1 MVRRHTGS
9 VCQGLPEQTAEGSP
23 EPCNKTAIIRTYQAG
38 RHKMRGILNAADRFG
53 QLLANIV
60 EARLPLCVWLD
71 FTALDLF
78 KTRS

>member
-1 MVRRHTGS
+1 
-9 VCQGLPEQTAEGSP
+9 
-23 EPCNKTAIIRTYQAG
+23 
-38 RHKMRGILNAADRFG
+38 MRGILNAADRFG